1 MKTLVSFVLCVLA
14 ASAGAQTP
22 VPQPASDVPPAAAK
36 DNPSTR
42 DARACLE
49 FPTREQVIACA
60 EKYRPRRPAA
70 KT

>member
-1 MKTLVSFVLCVLA
+1 MTTFAPILLFALASA
-14 ASAGAQTP
+14 ASAQAP
-22 VPQPASDVPPAAAK
+22 APQPAPAPAPATVR
-36 DNPSTR
+36 DHPSTR

-70 KT
+70 KS